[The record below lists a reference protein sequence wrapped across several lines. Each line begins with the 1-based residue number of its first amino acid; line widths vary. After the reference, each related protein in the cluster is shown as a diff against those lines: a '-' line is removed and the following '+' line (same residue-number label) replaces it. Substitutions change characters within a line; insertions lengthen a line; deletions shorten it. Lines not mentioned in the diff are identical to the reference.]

1 MSHSEVAQLAEQ
13 TTVNR

>member
-1 MSHSEVAQLAEQ
+1 LAEQ